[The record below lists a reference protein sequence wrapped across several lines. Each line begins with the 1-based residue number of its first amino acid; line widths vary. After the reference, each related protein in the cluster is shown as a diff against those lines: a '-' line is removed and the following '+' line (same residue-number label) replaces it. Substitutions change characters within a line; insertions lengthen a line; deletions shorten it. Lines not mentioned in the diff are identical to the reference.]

1 MSTQLEVRSLA
12 QPAEVSDKVHYDTL
26 RFEPTPPRKDHNIMT
41 KRSTGWFTRLVD
53 RWLDRITANDGRYA
67 CGVCDSSFADREAGI
82 VHLLRCHPE
91 FDRVAVFEGPAVVSS
106 PSRVRPTLSPVPAIG

>member
-1 MSTQLEVRSLA
+1 
-12 QPAEVSDKVHYDTL
+12 
-26 RFEPTPPRKDHNIMT
+26 MT